1 MAEEMMKKP
10 KIIVVGIGN
19 SGSKLVENLSKNNSS
34 NVKCLSFAENII
46 NDKLHYK
53 HNIETIDLSEATKIT
68 LEEAKSYCVKYDKLK
83 ELEEML
89 SIIQNEDEL
98 FKIYPKNS
106 GCLQPEKNW
115 MKIKLK
121 RNGKTI
127 NCFELFFKKVK
138 HIGNK

>member
-1 MAEEMMKKP
+1 MMKKP

-46 NDKLHYK
+46 NDKL

>member
-46 NDKLHYK
+46 NDKL